1 MIGTGRQSRRVRG
14 HARRLAPAGRALVAL
29 LAGAILLEGGTAWA
43 AAPEEKAAASRPQ
56 SGALAGTFDKLDQG
70 LADFNHA
77 AVLLEQ
83 YRYGDA
89 ARAFEKVVAA
99 FPQWAAARFN
109 LGVAYLNVQDEAS
122 LEKAKQAFGR
132 VLASAPRHL
141 PARFCLGLYYQYTAH
156 DETGWTKALECFEEV
171 RRADPD
177 DPYVGYCCAEA
188 LRLLNRPEEVQKLLE
203 KVVAQDPGFV
213 SGIFQLANLYI
224 RRGQREKAM
233 ALFERFRALDA
244 TELNYGTFVVKQA
257 YGSIGKYYLAV
268 GPQAASGAPPEA
280 RPAPRILF
288 SPEVRKLDAALKPW
302 KWAGGTVAVP
312 GVAAGD
318 LDGDGN
324 LDLVV
329 TGVGDDGGTCVFLNR
344 GPAGFVKGPRLAD
357 KGVCPCLGDVDN
369 DGDLDL
375 WLGRAGR
382 DLLLLNDGKGNFTA
396 AAAPAV
402 PPDEALTACARLFDV
417 DSDGDLD
424 LLSLRLR
431 SGSIPAASAA
441 PAAGRLFQNNRN
453 GTYEDVAGKL
463 GLALAETPMAAVAYD
478 DFDNDR
484 DLDMVLFPA
493 GKGPIGWVNDRVG
506 QYHLLDAKAMGL
518 QIDGALAA
526 TSGDPLKSGNRDLL
540 VSTGKRLELYRNLGP
555 FKFALDKDFSNQHGA
570 LGGTGGQF
578 ADIDNDGDLDIVIP
592 DAHRRDGSRGPALL
606 VNDWPNRRF
615 LNAADADPGNLLAA
629 IRTEGD
635 AVCVVADFDA
645 DAAWDGRNDILL
657 LAMNQPPMLVK
668 NVTRGGHFVAL
679 DLVGTRLGGAGGDP
693 AAGGAGGGRRGGS
706 AGRGPAGAGGQKL
719 STRSANSA
727 IGARVD
733 VKAGTVV
740 QQYVVGG
747 SSAATATPPLRIHA
761 GLGAKSE
768 IEWLRIFWPDAALQA
783 EMQLAANR
791 LFQVQEVNR
800 KPGSCPHLFAWDGCR
815 FAFVSDFGGVGGLGF
830 FLAPGSYVRPDPTEY
845 LPIPQLEPRSGEY
858 VLQVLEP
865 LEEVVYFDEAKLIA
879 VDHPIGTEVYPH
891 EMAAAGAPPPPFE
904 LFCVGEPIE
913 PVRAVDH
920 RGIEV
925 TEEIRRVDRRYAGA
939 TEPDERFVGYAKD
952 HFVELDFGDRLR
964 GVRPDARL
972 VLFLHGW
979 VEYTYS
985 STNYAAG
992 QAGLRL
998 VAPSLHVLRSGRWV
1012 ELAHEAGYPAG
1023 LQHVMTLDLTG
1034 KLRAGDCRIRI
1045 ASNMELY
1052 WDRIFLAEHRRDAR
1066 LSVQEVAAEG
1076 ADLHFFGYPREYS
1089 PDGRPPNLLDYSNVD
1104 RTMPWKLMKGDY
1116 TRYGE
1121 VSELVR
1127 AADDCYVIMGRGEE
1141 LSLRFPADAFG
1152 PVPAGCRRSFLLK
1165 ADSYCKDMDLYTA
1178 YPDTVEPLP
1187 FHAMSGY
1194 PYGAGERY
1202 PENEKTRACRARY
1215 NTRRIGGR

>member
-1 MIGTGRQSRRVRG
+1 MRGISRKSRGTREHPRGLALARRVVG
-14 HARRLAPAGRALVAL
+14 VL
-29 LAGAILLEGGTAWA
+29 LAGAMLFRPGTARA
-43 AAPEEKAAASRPQ
+43 AGPEEKAAASPPQ
-56 SGALAGTFDKLDQG
+56 TGASAEAPDKLSQG
-70 LADFNHA
+70 LADFHRA

-89 ARAFEKVVAA
+89 AKGFEKVVAA
-99 FPQWAAARFN
+99 FPQWTAARFN
-109 LGVAYLNVQDEAS
+109 LGVACLNVQDEAS
-122 LEKAKQAFGR
+122 IEKAKEAFEK

-141 PARFCLGLYYQYTAH
+141 PARFCLGLYYQHTAR
-156 DETGWTKALECFEEV
+156 DETGWSKALECFEEV

-177 DPYVGYCCAEA
+177 DPYVGYKSAET
-188 LRLLNRPEEVQKLLE
+188 LRLLNRQEEAQKLLE

-213 SGIFQLANLYI
+213 SGIFQLANIYV
-224 RRGQREKAM
+224 RGGEREKAM
-233 ALFERFRALDA
+233 ALFERFKALDA

-257 YGSIGKYYLAV
+257 YGSIGKYYMAL
-268 GPQAASGAPPEA
+268 GPQAPSGASPEA
-280 RPAPRILF
+280 RPGPRILF
-288 SPEVRKLDAALKPW
+288 SPEVRKLEAELAPW

-329 TGVGDDGGTCVFLNR
+329 TGVGEDGGTYALLNR
-344 GPAGFVKGPRLAD
+344 GPKGFVKGPKLAD

-375 WLGRAGR
+375 WLGRAGQ
-382 DLLLLNDGKGNFTA
+382 DLLLLNDGKGDFSPA
-396 AAAPAV
+396 PAPAV

-424 LLSLRLR
+424 LVSLRLR
-431 SGSIPAASAA
+431 SGPIPAASAA
-441 PAAGRLFQNNRN
+441 PAAGRLFQNNRD
-453 GTYEDVAGKL
+453 GTYADVAGKL
-463 GLALAETPMAAVAYD
+463 GLALADTALAAVAYD

-484 DLDMVLFPA
+484 DLDLVLFPV

-506 QYHLLDAKAMGL
+506 QHHRLDAKALGL
-518 QIDGALAA
+518 EIAGAMTA
-526 TSGDPLKSGNRDLL
+526 TTGDPFKSGNRDLL

-555 FKFALDKDFSNQHGA
+555 FKFERDKDFSNQHGA
-570 LGGTGGQF
+570 LGGTGAQF
-578 ADIDNDGDLDIVIP
+578 ADIDNDGDLDIVVP
-592 DAHRRDGSRGPALL
+592 DAHRRDGSRGPVLL
-606 VNDWPNRRF
+606 LNDWPNPRF
-615 LNAADADPGNLLAA
+615 LNAAGVDPGNLLAA
-629 IRTEGD
+629 IRTDGD

-645 DAAWDGRNDILL
+645 DQAWDGKNDILL

-679 DLVGTRLGGAGGDP
+679 DLLGTRLGGAGTTP
-693 AAGGAGGGRRGGS
+693 AAGGAGGGRNPPSGGTS
-706 AGRGPAGAGGQKL
+706 QKL
-719 STRSANSA
+719 SSRSANSA

-733 VKAGTVV
+733 VKAGTAV

-747 SSAATATPPLRIHA
+747 SSGATAMPPLRIHA

-800 KPGSCPHLFAWDGCR
+800 KPGSCPHLFAWDGSR
-815 FAFVSDFGGVGGLGF
+815 FALVSDFGGVGGLGF

-845 LPIPQLEPRSGEY
+845 LPIPQLEPRVGEY
-858 VLQVLEP
+858 LLQVLEP
-865 LEEVVYFDEAKLIA
+865 LEEVVYLDEAKLIA
-879 VDHPIGTEVYPH
+879 VDHPVGTEVYPR

-913 PVRAVDH
+913 AVRAVDH
-920 RGIEV
+920 RGVDV
-925 TEEIRRVDRRYAGA
+925 TEAIRRIDRRYAGA
-939 TEPDERFVGYAKD
+939 TDADERFTGYAKD
-952 HFVELDFGDRLR
+952 HFVELDFGDRLD

-972 VLFLHGW
+972 ILLLHGW
-979 VEYTYS
+979 VEYAYS

-998 VAPSLHVLRSGRWV
+998 KAPSLHVLRGGRWV
-1012 ELAHEAGYPAG
+1012 ELVHEAGYPAG
-1023 LQHVMTLDLTG
+1023 FQHVMTLELTG
-1034 KLRAGDCRIRI
+1034 KLQPGDRRIRI
-1045 ASNMELY
+1045 SSNMELY
-1052 WDRIFLAEHRRDAR
+1052 WDRIFLARHRRDAR
-1066 LSVQEVAAEG
+1066 LSVQEVAAKG

-1089 PDGRPPNLLDYSNVD
+1089 PDGRQPNLFDYSNVD
-1104 RTMPWKLMKGDY
+1104 RTMPWKLMTGDY

-1121 VSELVR
+1121 VTELVR
-1127 AADDCYVIMGRGEE
+1127 EADDCYVIMGRGEE
-1141 LSLRFPADAFG
+1141 LSLRFAADAFG
-1152 PVPAGCRRSFLLK
+1152 PVPPGCRRSFLLK
-1165 ADSYCKDMDLYTA
+1165 ADSYSKDMDLYTA

-1202 PENEKTRACRARY
+1202 PDNEKTRAYRQRY
-1215 NTRRIGGR
+1215 NTRRVGGR